1 MLLENNPYPQDV
13 RVRAEAEALVAAGHE
28 VTVHA
33 PRAAGQVRHER
44 LAGVS
49 VRRFALPESG
59 GGLGGFLLEYAI
71 AHAQLLARGL
81 RELARGA
88 DVVHLHNPP
97 DTLFPVS
104 MAARAAGR
112 AAVYDH
118 HDLVPE
124 LFAEKFG
131 ASSLG
136 PVLRAAQRA
145 AFRSATATIVTNE
158 SQREIALERGGI
170 GAGRVTVVRNG
181 PARATLAA
189 DVDVRPGAL
198 KEPRIVF
205 VGELEV
211 QDGVLEL
218 PDLLTRPALRGGTL
232 TIVGPGSL
240 ADPLRARAESL
251 GVADRVRLTGRV
263 PHERVPGLISEA
275 DICVDPAP
283 CGDMNHRSTMIK
295 ITEYLAA
302 ARPVVAYE
310 LLETRRTAGEAVL
323 YAPCGDG
330 EAFGGLVER
339 LAGEPA
345 ERERLATAGRARAE
359 ELVWEHSARAL
370 TELYARLAAQP
381 CR

>member
-13 RVRAEAEALVAAGHE
+13 RVRAEAEALVAAGHR

-33 PRAAGQVRHER
+33 PRAAGQARRER
-44 LAGVS
+44 VGGVA

-59 GGLGGFLLEYAI
+59 GGLAGFLLEYAV
-71 AHAQLLARGL
+71 AHVQLMARGL
-81 RELARGA
+81 WELARGA

-104 MAARAAGR
+104 LAARAAGR

-131 ASSLG
+131 ASSLA
-136 PVLRAAQRA
+136 PLLRAAQRA

-158 SQREIALERGGI
+158 SQRDVALGRGGI
-170 GAGRVTVVRNG
+170 EAARVTVVRNG
-181 PARATLAA
+181 PARATLVAA
-189 DVDVRPGAL
+189 ADVRPGAL
-198 KEPRIVF
+198 REPRIVF

-211 QDGVLEL
+211 QDGILEL
-218 PDLLTRPALRGGTL
+218 PDLLARPALRGGSL

-240 ADPLRARAESL
+240 GDAVRARAESL

-263 PHERVPGLISEA
+263 PHERVPGLIAEA

-295 ITEYLAA
+295 IAEYLAA

-310 LLETRRTAGEAVL
+310 LRETRRTAGEAVR

-330 EAFGGLVER
+330 EAFGALVES
-339 LAGEPA
+339 LAADPA
-345 ERERLATAGRARAE
+345 ERERLARAGRARAE
-359 ELVWEHSARAL
+359 ELVWERSARAL
-370 TELYARLAAQP
+370 TDLYARLAAQP
-381 CR
+381 RR